1 MIAPLRDIRAST
13 ASAAHPAGM
22 ASASTKNGRYRCS
35 LTMGAT
41 PARLWP
47 GSRPASRHST
57 AGTAT
62 SSASAPRSMPGGRV
76 RSIQA
81 TPISPIGS
89 TTPIATSAC
98 EAVTLGSG

>member
-1 MIAPLRDIRAST
+1 
-13 ASAAHPAGM
+13 
-22 ASASTKNGRYRCS
+22 
-35 LTMGAT
+35 
-41 PARLWP
+41 
-47 GSRPASRHST
+47 
-57 AGTAT
+57 
-62 SSASAPRSMPGGRV
+62 MPGGRV